1 MLQWQAGGLD
11 LLTLDSLYNE
21 GMYRASQ
28 RPVYGA
34 AAPNPFEASDPFAMS
49 NTVPMHAAAAQMAA
63 IPQNHNNPFQ
73 SVYLQTQQHQHLLMG
88 QQNPFGDTGFEAFPA
103 AYHQTTNPFGSSGLL

>member
-28 RPVYGA
+28 QPVYGA
-34 AAPNPFEASDPFAMS
+34 AAPNPFEANDPFAMS
-49 NTVPMHAAAAQMAA
+49 NSAPMHPAAAQMAA

-73 SVYLQTQQHQHLLMG
+73 SVYPQTQQQ
-88 QQNPFGDTGFEAFPA
+88 
-103 AYHQTTNPFGSSGLL
+103 